1 MINILKKIKIE
12 PKKFAK
18 LQNIITKLQRSY
30 NEKSTKISKLK
41 SKLEIAEEKI
51 TKLEIDKN
59 EMKKEMNRIKTVIY
73 NIQLKKDSE
82 IFLKLFDSILNL
94 NDRLLL
100 GNAKS

>member
-1 MINILKKIKIE
+1 
-12 PKKFAK
+12 
-18 LQNIITKLQRSY
+18 
-30 NEKSTKISKLK
+30 
-41 SKLEIAEEKI
+41 
-51 TKLEIDKN
+51 
-59 EMKKEMNRIKTVIY
+59 MKKEMNRIKTVIY